1 MRHPTYGRIVT
12 EGLGEYSG
20 AFCRFQVL
28 SNAVGQG
35 KPQSELSN
43 VSEDVVRRPDGRCQY
58 TGRFIMSSS
67 PNRIVAT
74 VFGAVYLL
82 VGLLGF
88 AVTGGVGF
96 IATEGGLLL
105 GIFEVNPLHNIAHLL
120 IGAALLVAGLANA
133 RAAKGVNTTVGA
145 VYLLLGIVGFFL
157 AGTSANILALNVPDH
172 FLHLA
177 SAVVLLGVGLGTE
190 RNVPRTAGV

>member
-1 MRHPTYGRIVT
+1 
-12 EGLGEYSG
+12 
-20 AFCRFQVL
+20 
-28 SNAVGQG
+28 
-35 KPQSELSN
+35 
-43 VSEDVVRRPDGRCQY
+43 
-58 TGRFIMSSS
+58 MSSS
-67 PNRIVAT
+67 PNRLVAT

-96 IATEGGLLL
+96 IATQGGLLL

-120 IGAALLVAGLANA
+120 IGGALLVAGLANA

-157 AGTSANILALNVPDH
+157 VGTSANILALNVPDH
-172 FLHLA
+172 FLHHA

-190 RNVPRTAGV
+190 RNVPRTAAV

>member
-1 MRHPTYGRIVT
+1 
-12 EGLGEYSG
+12 
-20 AFCRFQVL
+20 
-28 SNAVGQG
+28 
-35 KPQSELSN
+35 
-43 VSEDVVRRPDGRCQY
+43 
-58 TGRFIMSSS
+58 MSSS
-67 PNRIVAT
+67 PNRLVAT

-120 IGAALLVAGLANA
+120 IGGALLVAGLANA

-157 AGTSANILALNVPDH
+157 TGTAANILALNVPDH
-172 FLHLA
+172 FLHLG

-190 RNVPRTAGV
+190 RSIPRTAAV

>member
-1 MRHPTYGRIVT
+1 
-12 EGLGEYSG
+12 
-20 AFCRFQVL
+20 
-28 SNAVGQG
+28 
-35 KPQSELSN
+35 
-43 VSEDVVRRPDGRCQY
+43 
-58 TGRFIMSSS
+58 MSSS
-67 PNRIVAT
+67 PNRLVAT
-74 VFGAVYLL
+74 IFGAVYLL

-96 IATEGGLLL
+96 ISNEGGLLL

-133 RAAKGVNTTVGA
+133 RAAKGVNITVGA

-157 AGTSANILALNVPDH
+157 MGPANILALNVPDH

-190 RNVPRTAGV
+190 RNVPRTAAV

>member
-1 MRHPTYGRIVT
+1 MG
-12 EGLGEYSG
+12 
-20 AFCRFQVL
+20 
-28 SNAVGQG
+28 
-35 KPQSELSN
+35 
-43 VSEDVVRRPDGRCQY
+43 
-58 TGRFIMSSS
+58 SS

-74 VFGAVYLL
+74 IFGAVYLL

-88 AVTGGVGF
+88 AATGGVGF

-133 RAAKGVNTTVGA
+133 RAAKGVNITVGA
-145 VYLLLGIVGFFL
+145 VYLLLGIVGFFIGSPDNAL
-157 AGTSANILALNVPDH
+157 NILALNVPDH

-177 SAVVLLGVGLGTE
+177 SAVVLLGTGLAAD
-190 RNVPRTAGV
+190 RNVPRTAAV